1 MEFNLHNN
9 LVSPGFALK
18 TDKKTHFMMNELYDI
33 DIMKHWSDGIHE
45 FCLFYLLSFPL
56 LPQAQEA
63 FSGASKTTRAH
74 QIHIGREPEHA
85 HYGLKTFIFSSA
97 P

>member
-1 MEFNLHNN
+1 
-9 LVSPGFALK
+9 
-18 TDKKTHFMMNELYDI
+18 MNELNHI

-45 FCLFYLLSFPL
+45 FCRFYLLSSPL
-56 LPQAQEA
+56 LPQSQEA
-63 FSGASKTTRAH
+63 FPGASKATRAH

-97 P
+97 PY